1 MASSNVVHGA
11 RTEIDDWLKRAHRT
25 QCFEW
30 RGSQN
35 GHKPIPAVTLESRSH
50 ESNDQQRIYA
60 TCSEDY
66 SPAS

>member
-1 MASSNVVHGA
+1 MANSNVVHSVRA
-11 RTEIDDWLKRAHRT
+11 EINGSLKRAHRT

-35 GHKPIPAVTLESRSH
+35 GHKPIPAVTLESASD